1 MAKETKDSS
10 YTQELQITELQHIQ
24 PWLLQDMSQV
34 LDWRISI
41 RRIDWSQLEIVGL
54 LVNVR

>member
-1 MAKETKDSS
+1 MPKETKDSS

-41 RRIDWSQLEIVGL
+41 GRIDWSQLEIVGL
-54 LVNVR
+54 I